1 MIIGLMKY
9 KNKNCV
15 FKLKDFTLEIEE
27 IENRDSIYIDDL
39 DFLFNDTK
47 SKKDVPNVLKGN
59 DFENGNQI
67 HFSIVSINQTGAKT
81 HSASLHSYILYEKE
95 ETAFDGVQINS
106 DELNW
111 FHNVKQSYSFTI
123 APDSGQSEVRI
134 EPYKNTEKRFKFN
147 FENQVIQ
154 VNLNVS
160 RNFSFISTMPIRLQ
174 TDMNFYF
181 EPTNEFNFVERLIN
195 VSNRFLKFITYRKN
209 TTFKPI
215 ILKKK
220 IEETGKY
227 QKVGKLYINEINTE
241 RSEEE
246 KLIQDRLID
255 LPLIEDNLGKLFE
268 RLAENTIY
276 ISHIPE
282 NSVENSRITTSR
294 FIMATAGFEWQFR
307 SFYNEISNRSEDKYK
322 EQKEEILA
330 FLDERI
336 EQNTGKRKKY
346 FKSYKNL
353 LLKSDLTL
361 SDKINWALS
370 EFNDVLEV
378 FINPIYSWNG
388 LTDVKYT
395 EISER
400 IQTQRNNIAH
410 GNIDKEFNS
419 IVILDLLVLEW
430 LYYAMVLSDV
440 GVSREKIRL
449 AINKLFN
456 RRIAL

>member
-1 MIIGLMKY
+1 MITGLMKY

-95 ETAFDGVQINS
+95 ETTFDGVQINS

-123 APDSGQSEVRI
+123 APNSGQSEVRI

-147 FENQVIQ
+147 FEDQVIQ

-181 EPTNEFNFVERLIN
+181 TPTNEFDFVERLIN

-209 TTFKPI
+209 TTLKQI

-255 LPLIEDNLGKLFE
+255 LPLIEDN
-268 RLAENTIY
+268 
-276 ISHIPE
+276 
-282 NSVENSRITTSR
+282 
-294 FIMATAGFEWQFR
+294 
-307 SFYNEISNRSEDKYK
+307 
-322 EQKEEILA
+322 
-330 FLDERI
+330 
-336 EQNTGKRKKY
+336 
-346 FKSYKNL
+346 
-353 LLKSDLTL
+353 
-361 SDKINWALS
+361 
-370 EFNDVLEV
+370 
-378 FINPIYSWNG
+378 
-388 LTDVKYT
+388 
-395 EISER
+395 
-400 IQTQRNNIAH
+400 
-410 GNIDKEFNS
+410 
-419 IVILDLLVLEW
+419 
-430 LYYAMVLSDV
+430 
-440 GVSREKIRL
+440 
-449 AINKLFN
+449 
-456 RRIAL
+456 